1 MRGVM
6 KVCFKNLYNKHV
18 GMVMVLADCYRESVR
33 KKFHPHTFFMTCAV
47 LYITAAN
54 LPSEVCSFLMTP
66 EIRGTGWS
74 WADMWQMRWKCE
86 SEGHWTRRVFPMYH
100 NYRNTC
106 AGDFVLIQGKY
117 MELNGLHDLSS
128 QTHSYWT

>member
-1 MRGVM
+1 MQRAM
-6 KVCFKNLYNKHV
+6 KASFNNLYNKHV
-18 GMVMVLADCYRESVR
+18 WMVMALADCYRESIR
-33 KKFHPHTFFMTCAV
+33 KKSPTHTFFMKCSV

-66 EIRGTGWS
+66 EIQGTGWS
-74 WADMWQMRWKCE
+74 SPDMWLMRWKCE

-106 AGDFVLIQGKY
+106 AEDFVLIQGKY
-117 MELNGLHDLSS
+117 REFNGLQDLSS
-128 QTHSYWT
+128 QTHGEWT